1 MCRSCSN
8 GWGSDVMSTWS
19 LSFEPLLSLS
29 LLAALL
35 LPLALLGLAGLWMR
49 RRGAVLRLAALA
61 ALAAAL
67 LNPVLLDE
75 QRDALQS
82 VVAVVVDRSQSQS
95 IGARER
101 QTDAALA
108 GLKERLARFSQF
120 DVRVIETGRDDPAAG
135 DRTETRLFAAL
146 QGAFRDVPNSRIAG
160 AVMITD
166 GQVHDVP
173 ATLQFGAPL
182 HALITGHEGE
192 RDRRIRFEKAPRF
205 GLVDKPLGMTY
216 RVIATSGQTGPVD
229 VDIAV
234 NGKAVGTQQT
244 LIGRETPL
252 DIVVPEAGRNIVE
265 LSIAAEDGEL
275 TETNNRTIALVDG
288 IRENLRVLL
297 VSGEP
302 HAGERT
308 WRNLLKSDASVD
320 LVHFTILRPPEK
332 QDSTPINEL
341 SLIAFPTRELFVDKI
356 SEFDLIIFD
365 RYQHRDV
372 LPVLYYDYIAEY
384 VEKGGALLIAAGPE
398 YAGYATI
405 ANTPLMSA
413 LPAMPTGEVIDKAF
427 YPRLTE
433 LGQRHP
439 VTRGLDGSASE
450 PPHWGRWFRTIS
462 VENPQG
468 EVVMKGP
475 DEQPLLLLDRKGEGR
490 VGMLLS
496 DQGWLWARGYEGGGP
511 HVQLY
516 RRLAHWLMK
525 EPELE
530 EERLTADGRGM
541 ALDIRRQTM
550 SEDPGP
556 ADITT
561 PSGRKMQAKLT
572 QTAPGIF
579 TGSIEA
585 GEIGLYRIGNGDLS
599 TLAHVG
605 PVNAPEFADVVST
618 AGKLKPVA
626 EAAGGS
632 VRRLAG
638 TDPGGVKLPSVVPVR
653 AGGDAS
659 GSDWIGLRNT
669 QDSVL
674 KSVRSV
680 PLFGGFLGLGVLL
693 LALGGM
699 WYREGR

>member
-1 MCRSCSN
+1 MNS
-8 GWGSDVMSTWS
+8 WS
-19 LSFEPLLSLS
+19 LSLEPLLSWP
-29 LLAALL
+29 LLAAVLVPLTLL
-35 LPLALLGLAGLWMR
+35 ALAGLWMH
-49 RRGAVLRLAALA
+49 RRGALLRLAALA

-75 QRDALQS
+75 ERDPLQS
-82 VVAVVVDRSQSQS
+82 VVALVVDRSQSQS
-95 IGARER
+95 IGGREQ

-108 GLKERLARFSQF
+108 GMKERLARFGQF
-120 DVRVIETGRDDPAAG
+120 DVRVVETGRGDAAAG
-135 DRTETRLFAAL
+135 DRTETRLFSAL
-146 QGAFRDVPNSRIAG
+146 QNAFRDVPNSRIAG

-173 ATLQFGAPL
+173 ATAPDFNAPL

-192 RDRRIRFEKAPRF
+192 KDRRIRFEKAPRF
-205 GLVDKPLGMTY
+205 GLVGKPLDMTY
-216 RVIATSGQTGPVD
+216 RILATGGQTGPVD
-229 VDIAV
+229 VRIAV
-234 NGKAVGTQQT
+234 NGEDMGTQQA
-244 LIGRETPL
+244 LIGQETPL
-252 DIVVPEAGRNIVE
+252 NIIVPNAGRNIVE
-265 LSIAAEDGEL
+265 LSIPAQEDEL
-275 TETNNRTIALVDG
+275 TDTNNRAIALVDG

-332 QDSTPINEL
+332 QDATPIHEL
-341 SLIAFPTRELFVDKI
+341 SLIAFPTRELFVEKI
-356 SEFDLIIFD
+356 NEFDLIIFD

-372 LPVLYYDYIAEY
+372 LPILYYDYIAEY
-384 VEKGGALLIAAGPE
+384 VENGGALLIAAGPE
-398 YAGYATI
+398 YAGYSTI

-413 LPAMPTGEVIDKAF
+413 LPGMPTGEVIDKAF
-427 YPRLTE
+427 YPRLTD

-439 VTRGLDGSASE
+439 VTRGLEGSQAE
-450 PPHWGRWFRTIS
+450 PPRWGRWFRTVRI
-462 VENPQG
+462 ENPQG
-468 EVVMKGP
+468 EVVMKGAE
-475 DEQPLLLLDRKGEGR
+475 EQPLLLLDRKGEGR

-541 ALDIRRQTM
+541 VLDIRRQTM
-550 SEDPGP
+550 SDDPGP
-556 ADITT
+556 AEVTM
-561 PSGRKMQAKLT
+561 PSGKTVEVRLAQSG
-572 QTAPGIF
+572 PGIF
-579 TGSIEA
+579 TGSLETD
-585 GEIGLYRIGNGDLS
+585 EIGLYQVANGDLS

-605 PVNAPEFADVVST
+605 PVNAPEFTDVVST
-618 AGKLKPVA
+618 ADRLKPVA
-626 EAAGGS
+626 EAVGGS
-632 VRRLAG
+632 VRRLSGSDPAG
-638 TDPGGVKLPSVVPVR
+638 VNLPSVVPVR
-653 AGGDAS
+653 PSGEAAGG
-659 GSDWIGLRNT
+659 DWIGLRNT

-674 KSVRSV
+674 KSVSSV
-680 PLFGGFLGLGVLL
+680 PLFGGFLGLGLLL
-693 LALGGM
+693 LALGAM